1 MIAITANLSGRKTGK
16 YIRPVTKLAK
26 RNTIVQFGPKMK
38 LSVMF
43 VAHDPQLKTR
53 RETHAQCLTHY
64 FQKQYCFPSLLTI
77 CCIMAWSMLFNSL
90 FYILTIQCATAQSS
104 SFRGNFIPPETTAT
118 LLEGDILVPESQ
130 VGRGPEELDACLKD
144 PELLW
149 PNGYV
154 PYCFETFE

>member
-1 MIAITANLSGRKTGK
+1 
-16 YIRPVTKLAK
+16 
-26 RNTIVQFGPKMK
+26 
-38 LSVMF
+38 MF

-64 FQKQYCFPSLLTI
+64 FQKQYCFPSFFI
-77 CCIMAWSMLFNSL
+77 IWCIMLLNSL
-90 FYILTIQCATAQSS
+90 FYILTTQSVTAQSS

-118 LLEGDILVPESQ
+118 LLEGDILVPESH
-130 VGRGPEELDACLKD
+130 VGRGPEELDAFLSD

-154 PYCFETFE
+154 PYCFETFEWEGSKEPIFLDDQIANVTKALRQISKDVPCIKFKWVTSKNKAEN